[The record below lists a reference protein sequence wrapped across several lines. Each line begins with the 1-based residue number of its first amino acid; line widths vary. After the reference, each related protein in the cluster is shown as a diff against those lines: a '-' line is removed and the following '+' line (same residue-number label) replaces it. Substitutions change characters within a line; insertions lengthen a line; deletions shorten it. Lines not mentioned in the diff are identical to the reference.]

1 MLRKEKKH
9 EQFPPYSLYRPLQG
23 GLRKSRVLNH
33 PVGLKSSRENLKLRF
48 RPRENVDVFRVR
60 SAPDA
65 LLHALWKER
74 STLSSVSGL
83 NLHLHVFK
91 KKKKPLGLPS
101 SPRGF
106 IPSLFDYE
114 VKNLILLL
122 LLLSSPQYILHPP
135 PLPTLSSPR
144 MADSKRLFCF
154 FIRLKASTIRFTVVV
169 YGFGWL
175 CVLAASCA
183 LWRRRQGFTHEWRIP
198 KSRQQRDVDTN

>member
-1 MLRKEKKH
+1 MC
-9 EQFPPYSLYRPLQG
+9 SVSGPLQTRCFM
-23 GLRKSRVLNH
+23 LS
-33 PVGLKSSRENLKLRF
+33 E
-48 RPRENVDVFRVR
+48 R
-60 SAPDA
+60 SAPLSA
-65 LLHALWKER
+65 LCQGLISI
-74 STLSSVSGL
+74 STSL
-83 NLHLHVFK
+83 K
-91 KKKKPLGLPS
+91 KKHLGLPS

-135 PLPTLSSPR
+135 PPTLSSPR